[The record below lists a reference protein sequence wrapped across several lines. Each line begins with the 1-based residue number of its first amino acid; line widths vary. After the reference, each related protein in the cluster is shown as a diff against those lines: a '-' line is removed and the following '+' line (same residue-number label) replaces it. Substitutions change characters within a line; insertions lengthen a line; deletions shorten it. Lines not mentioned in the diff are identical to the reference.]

1 MRVIDAVVEAG
12 AAALMACIAVL
23 VICGVFYRYVLVDP
37 IVWTEE
43 VARLCLV
50 WVTFL
55 GMYLAYRRG
64 EHIVL
69 TVLVD
74 KLPAV
79 VGRIVR
85 LLVIALTAAF
95 MIGLVYAG
103 QHYVMAFLAARSPVA
118 GIPLGAIYAAIPVS
132 GVLIVL
138 AAAVRVAGE
147 LRAARDDQGPRS
159 P

>member
-12 AAALMACIAVL
+12 AAALMACIAIL
-23 VICGVFYRYVLVDP
+23 VVCGVFYRYVLVDP

-69 TVLVD
+69 TVLPD
-74 KLPAV
+74 KFPPLPRRV
-79 VGRIVR
+79 VR
-85 LLVIALTAAF
+85 LLAIVLTAVF

-103 QHYVMAFLAARSPVA
+103 QQYALAFLEARSPVA
-118 GIPLGAIYAAIPVS
+118 NIPLGAIYAAIPVA
-132 GVLIVL
+132 GLLIVL
-138 AAAVRVAGE
+138 AAGSRVAGE
-147 LRAARDDQGPRS
+147 LRAARGDEDARS
-159 P
+159 S